1 MTGKRRSY
9 IPAMSDASVKARTGK
24 NWVGWF
30 TVLDQEDAT
39 TLGHKAIAAML
50 SKKYG
55 VSSWWSQMVTV
66 EYERSRGLRVRHEK
80 ASGFSVAVSK
90 TVAVSLSDLYAATA
104 NAAMRRKWFPKGAFE
119 LSSQT
124 KDKYFRGSWN
134 KRTRLEIGFYA
145 KGEEKAQIALQVS
158 KLPKEGD
165 VERERAAWK
174 AALLNLK
181 DLLED

>member
-1 MTGKRRSY
+1 MAGKRQSY
-9 IPAMSDASVKARTGK
+9 VPAMSDASVKARTGK
-24 NWVGWF
+24 DWSGWF
-30 TVLDQEDAT
+30 TALDKEGAT

-50 SKKYG
+50 SKKYR

-90 TVAVSLSDLYAATA
+90 TLAVSLSALYSATA
-104 NAAMRRKWFPKGAFE
+104 NAAKRRRWFPKGAFE

-134 KRTRLEIGFYA
+134 RSARLEMGFYV

-158 KLPKEGD
+158 KLRKETD

-174 AALLNLK
+174 VALLKLK
-181 DLLED
+181 DLLES